1 LTTRRTL
8 CLIFSAKEANG
19 VSKDVAWEVHHLFV
33 MDTKTGVIRIVSTV
47 VGLSFGLGVVT
58 ATLLLGVA
66 ALVL

>member
-1 LTTRRTL
+1 
-8 CLIFSAKEANG
+8 
-19 VSKDVAWEVHHLFV
+19 
-33 MDTKTGVIRIVSTV
+33 MDTKTDVIRFVSTV